1 MTLASPDIVPS
12 LAEVLQLIGL
22 YVLGGVG
29 ISVVFALTVALFSAG
44 E

>member
-1 MTLASPDIVPS
+1 MTPLPSDMVPS

-29 ISVVFALTVALFSAG
+29 ISLVFAVTVALFS
-44 E
+44 ESE